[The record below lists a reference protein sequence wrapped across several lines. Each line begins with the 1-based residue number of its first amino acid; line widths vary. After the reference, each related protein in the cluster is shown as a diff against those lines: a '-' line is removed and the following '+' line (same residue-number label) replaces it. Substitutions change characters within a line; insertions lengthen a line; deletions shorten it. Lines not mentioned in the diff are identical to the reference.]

1 MRPRK
6 SRGPRHFIFY
16 ILYFMSALVGFT
28 SCDLEFEVDSELL
41 KIAAEMSLNYD
52 TVYVMQGDTI
62 ALQPKFK
69 PDTLN
74 IKDIYVRSSNYD
86 VVNVNILNGRIEAVG
101 TGWARLFV
109 ESVSARLMDSC
120 DVCVMVPWE
129 TTAQMEYPYETIFYA
144 DITVQGKPLTED
156 MIVGAFVGEE
166 CRGIAQPLTFHGVS
180 LMQLRVGAENV
191 YDDSSIPDIPDIDS
205 SGDAGLPDPEEDEN
219 DGDDDENDNSG
230 GPLLPEEGVENTTD
244 IYQEVITFR
253 CYDKKTLRL
262 YESLVTVDFDGET
275 HGTLSKLFK
284 IEF

>member
-6 SRGPRHFIFY
+6 SRGPRHLTFY

-191 YDDSSIPDIPDIDS
+191 YDDSSIPNIPDIDS
-205 SGDAGLPDPEEDEN
+205 SGDAGLPDPEEDED